1 MEIKIENFEGP
12 LDLLLQLIEQEELD
26 ITQVS
31 LSAVAEQFISYLE
44 TIEKKETASS
54 AGRPEILAD
63 FLLIAAKLLYIKS
76 RALLPELE
84 MELEEDSIDLAS
96 QLKMYKKF
104 VEASKLVAEKFLN
117 DDFAYSRPLVGYQKL
132 VKFEPAKTLS
142 ALKLKKVF
150 EQIIKGLDGIVSLPK
165 KSLERIIS
173 IKEKIKKIQSLLKQ
187 RDSFNFSELM
197 SDINDKTEI
206 IVSFLGLLELA
217 KQKEIILEQ
226 IIFFGEIEVRKS

>member
-44 TIEKKETASS
+44 TIEKKE
-54 AGRPEILAD
+54 PEMLAD

-84 MELEEDSIDLAS
+84 MELEEDSIDLAR
-96 QLKMYKKF
+96 QLKMYQKF
-104 VEASKLVAEKFLN
+104 VEASKLVAEKFLS
-117 DDFAYSRPLVGYQKL
+117 DDFAYSRPLAVYQKL
-132 VKFEPAKTLS
+132 VKFEPGRTLS
-142 ALKLKKVF
+142 AVKLREVF
-150 EQIIKGLDGIVSLPK
+150 VGIIKGLDNIARLPK

-173 IKEKIKKIQSLLKQ
+173 IKEKIKQIQSLLKE
-187 RDSFNFSELM
+187 RRSFNFSELM
-197 SDINDKTEI
+197 SEINNKTEI

-226 IIFFGEIEVRKS
+226 VSVFGEIEVRKF

>member
-44 TIEKKETASS
+44 TIEKKEPAS
-54 AGRPEILAD
+54 
-63 FLLIAAKLLYIKS
+63 
-76 RALLPELE
+76 LE
-84 MELEEDSIDLAS
+84 MELEEDSIDLAR

>member
-1 MEIKIENFEGP
+1 MEIKIDNFEGP

-31 LSAVAEQFISYLE
+31 LLAVAEQFISYLE
-44 TIEKKETASS
+44 TIEKKE
-54 AGRPEILAD
+54 PEILAD

-84 MELEEDSIDLAS
+84 MELEEDSIDLAR

-104 VEASKLVAEKFLN
+104 VEASKIVAEKFLN
-117 DDFAYSRPLVGYQKL
+117 DDFAYSRPLAIYQKL
-132 VKFEPAKTLS
+132 VKFEPGRTLS
-142 ALKLKKVF
+142 AAKLKEVF
-150 EQIIKGLDGIVSLPK
+150 SLIIKGLDDIARLPK
-165 KSLERIIS
+165 KFLERIIS
-173 IKEKIKKIQSLLKQ
+173 IEEKIKQIQSLLKE
-187 RDSFNFSELM
+187 RRSFSFSELM
-197 SDINDKTEI
+197 SEINNKTEI

-226 IIFFGEIEVRKS
+226 VSVFGEIELIKF